1 MKITLRQE
9 PGAEKE
15 IIVRYDAMD
24 AEIRATLELLNFRA
38 RRLAVEDGGTL
49 RLLEPPEILY
59 CESVDDHTF
68 AYTASGVYRVGQTL
82 TAIAEN
88 FSPLGF
94 VRCSKSKAVN
104 MHAIETLKSGVN
116 GRIIATLE
124 NGERILVSR
133 RYAGAIR
140 ECLKGD

>member
-15 IIVRYDAMD
+15 IVVRYDVMD
-24 AEIRATLELLNFRA
+24 AELRATLDLLNFRA

-59 CESVDDHTF
+59 CESVDDRTF

-82 TAIAEN
+82 TAIAES
-88 FSPLGF
+88 FAPLGF
-94 VRCSKSKAVN
+94 VRCSKSMAVN
-104 MHAIETLKSGVN
+104 LHAIETLKSGVN
-116 GRIIATLE
+116 GASL
-124 NGERILVSR
+124 R
-133 RYAGAIR
+133 R
-140 ECLKGD
+140 